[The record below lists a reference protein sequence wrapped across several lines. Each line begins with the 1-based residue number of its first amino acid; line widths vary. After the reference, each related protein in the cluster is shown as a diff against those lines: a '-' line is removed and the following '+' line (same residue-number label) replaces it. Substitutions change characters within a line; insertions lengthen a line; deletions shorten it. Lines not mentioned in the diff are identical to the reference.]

1 MSSSSNVMPAM
12 TSAVPVAPYTMLA
25 RTMSTV
31 APSAQPSPMAHTATP
46 HTPLRAQPIDTTTS
60 QGGLEGMNIASKH
73 YHYM

>member
-31 APSAQPSPMAHTATP
+31 APSAQPSPMVPTP
-46 HTPLRAQPIDTTTS
+46 TPPRAQPIDTTTP